1 MVAFVALALSAC
13 VTVDEDG
20 KSTAQPNDKQATV
33 YAQLAERYM
42 VQNQMDVALR
52 EAETALSLDSR
63 NAYANDV
70 MARIQVRLRNND
82 KAETHYRRAVSA
94 DPSSGII
101 RNNFG
106 TFLCDQGRIDD
117 AVDEFLVAAKNPL
130 YASPDIAFSNAA
142 VCLMKKPD
150 PKKAAIHF
158 KAALEKNPRMPLP
171 LYYMALISFESG
183 QPLAARGF
191 MSRYLEVA
199 KDSPAVLLLAIR
211 IERALGA
218 KDAMASYSVRL
229 RGKYPDSPEAKQ
241 LRQLVGPK

>member
-1 MVAFVALALSAC
+1 MVALAALALSAC

-20 KSTAQPNDKQATV
+20 KSTAQPNDKQAAV

-42 VQNQMDVALR
+42 VENRLDIALR

-70 MARIQVRLRNND
+70 MARIQVRLRDND
-82 KAETHYRRAVSA
+82 KAETYYRRAVNA

-106 TFLCDQGRIDD
+106 TFLCDQGRVDD

-130 YASPDIAFSNAA
+130 YARPDIAFSNAA

-171 LYYMALISFESG
+171 LYYMAQISFESG

-191 MSRYLEVA
+191 LSRYLEVA
-199 KDSPAVLLLAIR
+199 KDSPGVLLLAVR